1 LKKVHLIKLLNVV
14 KYLAIYYLSIK
25 MICFAIPKFLHMQFR
40 ILHYQSFIPLVETSK
55 YQHMWSFFGR
65 SYNYNLY
72 IGLVEFLI
80 GVLIVFRKTRLI
92 ALLLSI
98 AVCSNILILN
108 IEFDIYFAIQHITV
122 DLILTTL
129 LLVEYRKDLYRF
141 FIELGGK
148 LKDQVSSTTS
158 GYLIRL
164 TYLYIIVFPVAYFI
178 FAYNLRAG
186 VNEEIVGSYKIKSSH
201 VSNDYFEFEKGKLG
215 ASPMLF
221 FEHNN
226 LAVLSVNDSLFFG
239 GYSIKEDKVN
249 IYFNPPIDQKI
260 RSIKGELKNN
270 VLLKGKINNSI
281 SVELEIEKLPAEED
295 YLNNLYIQ

>member
-1 LKKVHLIKLLNVV
+1 MKANHLIKILNVV

-40 ILHYQSFIPLVETSK
+40 ILHYQSFVPLAETSK

-72 IGLVEFLI
+72 IGLVELLI

-92 ALLLSI
+92 ALLLSL

-129 LLVEYRKDLYRF
+129 LLIEYRKDLYRF
-141 FIELGGK
+141 FIEFGGK
-148 LKDQVSSTTS
+148 LKDDVNTTS
-158 GYLIRL
+158 KGYLKRL
-164 TYLYIIVFPVAYFI
+164 PYLYVVILPVAYFI
-178 FAYNLRAG
+178 FAYNLKSG
-186 VNEEIVGSYKIKSSH
+186 VNEEIVGSYKIKDFH
-201 VSNDYFEFEKGKLG
+201 VSDDYFRFEKGKLG
-215 ASPMLF
+215 SSPMLF
-221 FEHNN
+221 LEHNN

-249 IYFNPPIDQKI
+249 LYFNPPVDKKI

-270 VLLKGKINNSI
+270 SLLEGKINDNI
-281 SVELEIEKLPAEED
+281 SVEMEIEKLPAEKD